1 MINDGL
7 VMLKANVRSCS
18 HTIKVRT
25 QLYIDLAF
33 VMNDVFLEPDFKIS
47 IKLSLRRTLV
57 LYKKT
62 LQTKKQLPQK

>member
-25 QLYIDLAF
+25 QLYIDLVF
-33 VMNDVFLEPDFKIS
+33 VMNDVFWS
-47 IKLSLRRTLV
+47 RTLKYQLSFRCV
-57 LYKKT
+57 AHLYYIRKLCKPKNSC
-62 LQTKKQLPQK
+62 L